1 MAKTKEIL
9 EFIDLNGMLVSEVHP
24 ISSKIEIESVL
35 HGKREPEQLR
45 IYLDANNKHPNGS
58 KRPQIVINLDPN
70 GVVESI
76 GYYADGRTIMRWEDK
91 K

>member
-9 EFIDLNGMLVSEVHP
+9 EFVDLKGLLVSEVYP

-35 HGKREPEQLR
+35 HNRREPEQLR

-58 KRPQIVINLDPN
+58 KRPQVVLNISPS
-70 GVVESI
+70 GEVESVA
-76 GYYADGRTIMRWEDK
+76 YYSNGQTIMYWDNK
-91 K
+91 